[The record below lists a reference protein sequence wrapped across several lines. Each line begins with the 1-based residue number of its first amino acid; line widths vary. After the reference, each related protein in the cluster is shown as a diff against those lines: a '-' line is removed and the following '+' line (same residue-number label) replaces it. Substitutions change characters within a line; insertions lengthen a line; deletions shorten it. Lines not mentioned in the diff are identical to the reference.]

1 MRKFQPDLV
10 DRTGENG
17 YHRGTLANPAPA
29 ASRRYI
35 TMKLGEKLQQLRRQS
50 GLSQEQLAAQL
61 TVSRQAV
68 SKWELDETMPDTEN
82 VIQLSRLFGVSC
94 DYLLRDEVD
103 EQGAAL
109 PDPQTKEQ
117 ASSNVPEAGGE
128 SAVHLT
134 QQGWIHNATIL
145 SLAVCALGLL
155 LALGGWLHEQT
166 SISLIIGL
174 AIQILGIVLFEL
186 AVPRMG
192 GERKTARLT
201 FYMAANWLVL
211 PIPTAELCWWGY
223 NYALHYSLP
232 TWDVFIPCDLAF
244 STAVTAILGWLRW
257 QQTHKK

>member
-1 MRKFQPDLV
+1 
-10 DRTGENG
+10 
-17 YHRGTLANPAPA
+17 
-29 ASRRYI
+29 
-35 TMKLGEKLQQLRRQS
+35 MKLGEKLQQLRRQS

-103 EQGAAL
+103 EQGAA
-109 PDPQTKEQ
+109 PAPAPRET
-117 ASSNVPEAGGE
+117 
-128 SAVHLT
+128 HLDER
-134 QQGWIHNATIL
+134 GWIHNATIL
-145 SLAVCALGLL
+145 PLAVCALGLL
-155 LALGGWLHEQT
+155 LALGGWLHERT
-166 SISLIIGL
+166 SGPLIIGL

-192 GERKTARLT
+192 GNHKTARLT

>member
-1 MRKFQPDLV
+1 MR
-10 DRTGENG
+10 
-17 YHRGTLANPAPA
+17 
-29 ASRRYI
+29 
-35 TMKLGEKLQQLRRQS
+35 LGEKLQQLRRQS
-50 GLSQEQLAAQL
+50 GLSQEQLAARL

-103 EQGAAL
+103 EQDAAQPLQDLPQPAVPGSGGASAAH
-109 PDPQTKEQ
+109 
-117 ASSNVPEAGGE
+117 ASATHA
-128 SAVHLT
+128 SAAHLT

-145 SLAVCALGLL
+145 SLAVCAIGLL

-166 SISLIIGL
+166 SGPLIIGL

-192 GERKTARLT
+192 GDHRIARLT
-201 FYMAANWLVL
+201 FYMIANWLVL
-211 PIPTAELCWWGY
+211 PIPTAELCWWSLA
-223 NYALHYSLP
+223 YARHHSLP

>member
-1 MRKFQPDLV
+1 
-10 DRTGENG
+10 
-17 YHRGTLANPAPA
+17 
-29 ASRRYI
+29 
-35 TMKLGEKLQQLRRQS
+35 MKLGEKLQQLRKQS

-94 DYLLRDEVD
+94 DYLLREEVD
-103 EQGAAL
+103 EQGLAL
-109 PDPQTKEQ
+109 PAQDVPQP
-117 ASSNVPEAGGE
+117 AGPEAGGANAAHA
-128 SAVHLT
+128 SAAHLT

-145 SLAVCALGLL
+145 SLTVCALGLL

-174 AIQILGIVLFEL
+174 AIQILGMVLFEL

-192 GERKTARLT
+192 GNHRIARLT

-211 PIPTAELCWWGY
+211 PIPTAELCWWTFDY
-223 NYALHYSLP
+223 PVRPYDSLL
-232 TWDVFIPCDLAF
+232 TWDVFLPCDLMF